1 MATSY
6 NDFSTI
12 HYQGREYYVVYI
24 DPQNLFYGGSI
35 TDDYGNI
42 ISGELKQD
50 YTLPTGDQL
59 DEHGNDKR
67 PQESLRDG
75 TTPEKALASLPDD
88 LRCPIMPR
96 TRHLTKELLNNM
108 NNSSEPFS
116 IPTSAYFD
124 GNKYGVCYLIKRT
137 EAYTGGAYTNAQR
150 KASPAINYDVPLYP
164 HNETYSANKDRN
176 VPYSLRNIMFL
187 GCPKETDEL
196 WYLLPDELK
205 TDPKWGASKA
215 ERAHIYVDITP
226 DGYPN
231 IVEDSSSNSSTIKV
245 SNDGYNEFGIVHI
258 QDPKFQSIVINRCY
272 IYRKCK
278 QTTFGTYGMRG
289 IFDIFNSSQRS
300 STNCVIQNSKFGFCE
315 LTSKDINGVTNWT
328 EEHWNFE
335 EDNWTKAKTDFL
347 KARRYFL
354 IQSYRNCKFDNNVI
368 NYLPLNASGCGN
380 NDRGNYAGQN
390 YNAQSSPSMFVNRSS
405 KWYNFYGDQ
414 DSGTRHYGVTNIAY
428 SDGVTLGPY
437 GTAIQALNNRLCI
450 MTAPSP
456 AGTSTETSE
465 SYQVTT
471 YQGYCLNISAYNKT
485 GQGNFNYSAFY
496 ERSNAEVY
504 GLDVKYIF
512 NKCSRQVMYVPQTFY
527 INGFNKTIIKNITA
541 DFQKDEGG
549 NIIDA
554 EMNTPVL
561 PNSLMIIYDSIFNV
575 GVSQFDIKTID
586 IKLPR
591 CWNIRNF
598 EIYDRHEGNAHAL
611 RIFKWEEINRRKD
624 LGRVETVSDLSVYMG
639 NGTGESSTANEG
651 YGPKNMTTN
660 YDSYR
665 TAMNLDFRNY
675 GKQTVRGNGISVS
688 NYWGPGLYA
697 RGIQMPENSVRI
709 YGTFESNNTVGTI
722 EFVKSA
728 RRGNVLNTGYGSV
741 IRVKKVMVD
750 VSDKTDVTPII
761 KNWPTDNRYFGEY
774 DNPNDR
780 RISNDSWYY
789 YAQNDRITSLGDNGM
804 VENGAYLLIDRCNKV
819 VLSDIEFQSTAYG
832 DNFYG
837 ITCLNENDRTFDL
850 TTEDTAVGNGRYV
863 QRTKNYYIQPYSIR
877 RKAGSQASLLVSN
890 RSGDSNTTECVIGRI
905 PFKGIQ
911 VRCVNKDGEQLQP
924 GRYKLELFTA
934 LKNWRLSSE
943 FLSGVDI
950 EGMEHSDPRFVDQ
963 YILDDFKNLLA
974 WEAVVTTTLDENEK
988 YEKIFSSV
996 SDGYYEMKTFD
1007 DHAANPDDS
1016 SDPDYDWEWE
1026 GDRFIN
1032 TYDYRFKSTIIVNIE
1047 DPTKPI
1053 NVRLHFKTYN
1063 AQGGTFYLDPKMQL
1077 KPLK

>member
-6 NDFSTI
+6 EDFSTI

-24 DPQNLFYGGSI
+24 DPQNLFYGGEI
-35 TDDYGNI
+35 KDDYGNV

-50 YTLPTGDQL
+50 YTAPEGDQIGE
-59 DEHGNDKR
+59 DGQDKR
-67 PQESLRDG
+67 PPESLRDG
-75 TTPEKALASLPDD
+75 TTPEKALASFPDD

-108 NNSSEPFS
+108 NSSSEPFS

-137 EAYTGGAYTNAQR
+137 EAYTDGAYTNAQR

-164 HNETYSANKDRN
+164 HNETYSANRDRN

-205 TDPKWGASKA
+205 TDPKWGASPA

-245 SNDGYNEFGIVHI
+245 DDSGNNEFAIIHI
-258 QDPKFQSIVINRCY
+258 QDPNFQSIVINRCY

-278 QTTFGTYGMRG
+278 QHDTGTYGMRG
-289 IFDIFNSSQRS
+289 IFDIFNGSDRS
-300 STNCVIQNSKFGFCE
+300 STNCIIQNSKFGFCE
-315 LTSKDINGVTNWT
+315 LTTRNDDGTIYWT

-335 EDNWTKAKTDFL
+335 NDKWTKAKHDIL
-347 KARRYFL
+347 RARRYFN
-354 IQSYRNCKFDNNVI
+354 IESYRNCRFDNNII
-368 NYLPLNASGCGN
+368 NYLPTNSNGYGSSS
-380 NDRGNYAGQN
+380 DNYGYMAGYN
-390 YNAQSSPSMFVNRSS
+390 YNGQSSPNIFDNRSS
-405 KWYNFYGDQ
+405 KWLTFYGNQ
-414 DSGTRHYGVTNIAY
+414 YNGTTRHYGVSSKCK
-428 SDGVTLGPY
+428 SDGVTLGPK
-437 GTAIQALNNRLCI
+437 GTAIQALNNKLCI
-450 MTAPSP
+450 MTAPSKV
-456 AGTSTETSE
+456 GWNTDTDTSRASTRA
-465 SYQVTT
+465 
-471 YQGYCLNISAYNKT
+471 QGYCLNISAYNKT

-496 ERSNAEVY
+496 ERSNAEIY

-512 NKCSRQVMYVPQTFY
+512 NKATTNPNYVPQTFY

-554 EMNTPVL
+554 VLDSPVEPEAL
-561 PNSLMIIYDSIFNV
+561 ALMYDSIFEI
-575 GVSQFDIKTID
+575 GVSQFDIKNID

-591 CWNIRNF
+591 CWYIRSWDQANPRALY
-598 EIYDRHEGNAHAL
+598 IY
-611 RIFKWEEINRRKD
+611 KWEEINRRKD
-624 LGRVETVSDLSVYMG
+624 LGRVETISDLSVYMA
-639 NGTGESSTANEG
+639 NGTGESATASEG
-651 YGPKNMTTN
+651 YGSKEMTVD
-660 YDSYR
+660 YDTQR
-665 TAMNLDFRNY
+665 MAMYLDFRNY

-697 RGIQMPENSVRI
+697 RGIQMPEGSVRV
-709 YGTFESNNTVGTI
+709 YGTFECNNTVGTV
-722 EFVKSA
+722 EFVKSV
-728 RRGNVLNTGYGSV
+728 REGNILNTGSGSV
-741 IRVKKVMVD
+741 IRVKKVLVD

-761 KNWPTDNRYFGEY
+761 KNWPTDNRYFGEA
-774 DNPNDR
+774 DDPNSRAITNDGWKWTHG
-780 RISNDSWYY
+780 SNEY
-789 YAQNDRITSLGDNGM
+789 ITDLGDNAM
-804 VENGAYLLIDRCNKV
+804 LENGAYLLIDRCNKV
-819 VLSDIEFQSTAYG
+819 VLSDIEFQSVEYG

-850 TTEDTAVGNGRYV
+850 TTEDDAVGNGRYC
-863 QRTKNYYIQPYSIR
+863 QRTKNYYIQPFSIR

-890 RSGDSNTTECVIGRI
+890 RSGNSDTTECVIGRI

-911 VRCVNKDGEQLQP
+911 VRCVDEDGEPLSP
-924 GRYKLELFTA
+924 GRYKLELFCA

-943 FLSGVDI
+943 FLEGVDI
-950 EGMEHSDPRFVDQ
+950 EGMEHSDPKFVDQ

-974 WEAVVTTTLDENEK
+974 WEAVVTTTLDENNK
-988 YEKIFSSV
+988 YEKIYSSV
-996 SDGYYEMKTFD
+996 SDGYYEMKEFD
-1007 DHAANPDDS
+1007 DHAANPNDPN
-1016 SDPDYDWEWE
+1016 DPDYEWEWE

-1032 TYDYRFKSTIIVNIE
+1032 TYDYRFKSTIILNIE
-1047 DPTKPI
+1047 DPSKPI
-1053 NVRLHFKTYN
+1053 NVRLHFNTYN
-1063 AQGGTFYLDPKMQL
+1063 AQGGSFYCDPGMQL
-1077 KPLK
+1077 KPLE

>member
-6 NDFSTI
+6 EDFSTI

-24 DPQNLFYGGSI
+24 DPHKLLYRGENKDEYP
-35 TDDYGNI
+35 NI
-42 ISGELKQD
+42 IAGELKQD
-50 YTLPTGDQL
+50 YTAPQGDQIAE
-59 DEHGNDKR
+59 DGQDKR
-67 PQESLRDG
+67 PPESLRDG
-75 TTPEKALASLPDD
+75 TTPEKALASFPDD

-108 NNSSEPFS
+108 NSSSEPFS

-164 HNETYSANKDRN
+164 HNETYSANRDRN

-205 TDPKWGASKA
+205 TDPKWGASPA

-245 SNDGYNEFGIVHI
+245 DDSGNNEFAIIHI
-258 QDPKFQSIVINRCY
+258 QDPNFQSIVINRCY

-278 QTTFGTYGMRG
+278 QHDTGTYGMRG
-289 IFDIFNSSQRS
+289 IFDIFNGSDRS
-300 STNCVIQNSKFGFCE
+300 STNCIIQNSKFGFCE
-315 LTSKDINGVTNWT
+315 LTTRNDDGTIYWT

-335 EDNWTKAKTDFL
+335 NDKWTKAKHDIL
-347 KARRYFL
+347 RARRYFN
-354 IQSYRNCKFDNNVI
+354 IESYRNCRFDNNII
-368 NYLPLNASGCGN
+368 NYLPTNSNGYGSSS
-380 NDRGNYAGQN
+380 DNYGYMAGYN
-390 YNAQSSPSMFVNRSS
+390 YNGQSSPNIFDNRSS
-405 KWYNFYGDQ
+405 KWLTFYGNQ
-414 DSGTRHYGVTNIAY
+414 YNGTTRHYGVSSKCK
-428 SDGVTLGPY
+428 SDGVTLGPK
-437 GTAIQALNNRLCI
+437 GTAIQALNNKLCI
-450 MTAPSP
+450 MTAPSKV
-456 AGTSTETSE
+456 GWNTDTDTSRASTRA
-465 SYQVTT
+465 
-471 YQGYCLNISAYNKT
+471 QGYCLNISAYNKT

-496 ERSNAEVY
+496 ERSNAEIY

-512 NKCSRQVMYVPQTFY
+512 NKATTNPNYVPQTFY

-554 EMNTPVL
+554 VLDSPVEPEAL
-561 PNSLMIIYDSIFNV
+561 ALMYDSIFEI
-575 GVSQFDIKTID
+575 GVSQFDIKNID

-591 CWNIRNF
+591 CWYIRSWDQANPRALY
-598 EIYDRHEGNAHAL
+598 IY
-611 RIFKWEEINRRKD
+611 KWEEINRRKD
-624 LGRVETVSDLSVYMG
+624 LGRVETISDLSVYMA
-639 NGTGESSTANEG
+639 NGTGESATASEG
-651 YGPKNMTTN
+651 YGPKEMTID
-660 YDSYR
+660 YDTQRMAIY
-665 TAMNLDFRNY
+665 LDFRNY

-697 RGIQMPENSVRI
+697 RGIQMPEGSVRV
-709 YGTFESNNTVGTI
+709 YGTFECNNTVGTV

-728 RRGNVLNTGYGSV
+728 REGNILNTGSGSV
-741 IRVKKVMVD
+741 IRVKKVLVD

-761 KNWPTDNRYFGEY
+761 KNWPTDNRYFGEADDPNSRAITN
-774 DNPNDR
+774 DNWKWTHG
-780 RISNDSWYY
+780 SNEY
-789 YAQNDRITSLGDNGM
+789 ITDLGDNAM
-804 VENGAYLLIDRCNKV
+804 LENGAYLLIDRCNKV
-819 VLSDIEFQSTAYG
+819 VLSDIEFQSVEYG

-850 TTEDTAVGNGRYV
+850 TTEDDAVGNGRYC
-863 QRTKNYYIQPYSIR
+863 QRTKNYYIQPFSIR

-890 RSGDSNTTECVIGRI
+890 RSGNSDTTECVIGRI

-911 VRCVNKDGEQLQP
+911 VRCVDEDGEPLSP
-924 GRYKLELFTA
+924 GRYKLELFCA

-943 FLSGVDI
+943 FLEGVDI
-950 EGMEHSDPRFVDQ
+950 EGMEHSDPKFVDQ

-974 WEAVVTTTLDENEK
+974 WEAVVTTTLDENNK
-988 YEKIFSSV
+988 YEKIYSSV
-996 SDGYYEMKTFD
+996 SDGYYEMKEFD
-1007 DHAANPDDS
+1007 DHAANPNDPN
-1016 SDPDYDWEWE
+1016 DPDYEWEWE

-1032 TYDYRFKSTIIVNIE
+1032 TYDYRFKSTIILNIE
-1047 DPTKPI
+1047 DPSKPI
-1053 NVRLHFKTYN
+1053 NVRLHFNTFN
-1063 AQGGTFYLDPKMQL
+1063 AQGGSFYCDPGMQL
-1077 KPLK
+1077 KPLE

>member
-12 HYQGREYYVVYI
+12 HYQGQEYYVVYI

-35 TDDYGNI
+35 TDDYGNV

-50 YTLPTGDQL
+50 YTLPEGDQI
-59 DEHGNDKR
+59 DESGNDKR
-67 PQESLRDG
+67 PSQSLRDG
-75 TTPEKALASLPDD
+75 TTPDKALASLPDD

-96 TRHLTKELLNNM
+96 TRQLTKDLLNNM
-108 NNSSEPFS
+108 NSSSTAFS
-116 IPTSAYFD
+116 IPASAYFD

-137 EAYTGGAYTNAQR
+137 EPYKGEYTNVQR
-150 KASPAINYDVPLYP
+150 KTSPAINYDVPLYP

-187 GCPKETDEL
+187 GCPKETDDL
-196 WYLLPDELK
+196 WYLLPDNLK

-245 SNDGYNEFGIVHI
+245 SDDGYNEFAIVHI

-278 QTTFGTYGMRG
+278 QYEYGTYGMRG
-289 IFDIFNSSQRS
+289 IFDIFNASTRS
-300 STNCVIQNSKFGFCE
+300 STNCIIQNSKFGFCE
-315 LTSKDINGVTNWT
+315 LTVKDESGSKKWS

-335 EDNWTKAKTDFL
+335 DEKWTKAKYDIFR
-347 KARRYFL
+347 ARRYFK
-354 IQSYRNCKFDNNVI
+354 IEAYRNCKFDNNIV
-368 NYLPLNASGCGN
+368 NYLPTNSYGCQYNGSY
-380 NDRGNYAGQN
+380 GTMAGDN
-390 YNAQSSPSMFVNRSS
+390 TYGYSSPSIFYNRSS
-405 KWYNFYGDQ
+405 KWMSFYGDQ
-414 DSGTRHYGVTNIAY
+414 NNGTHHNGISSKAL
-428 SDGVTLGPY
+428 SDGITLGPY
-437 GTAIQALNNRLCI
+437 GTAIQALNNKLCI
-450 MTAPSP
+450 MTAPSKV
-456 AGTSTETSE
+456 GWRTDTSWT
-465 SYQVTT
+465 YPTT
-471 YQGYCLNISAYNKT
+471 TAQGKCLVISSNSKT
-485 GQGNFNYSAFY
+485 GQDNFNYSAFY
-496 ERSNAEVY
+496 ERTNAEIY
-504 GLDVKYIF
+504 DLKVKYIF
-512 NKCSRQVMYVPQTFY
+512 NKATTDPNYVPQTLY

-541 DFQKDEGG
+541 DFQKDSAG

-554 EMNTPVL
+554 ELSPTKNPEALVL
-561 PNSLMIIYDSIFNV
+561 MYV
-575 GVSQFDIKTID
+575 YQFDIKNID
-586 IKLPR
+586 IKLSR
-591 CWNIRNF
+591 CWRTRNWDQAYPCVLK
-598 EIYDRHEGNAHAL
+598 IV
-611 RIFKWEEINRRKD
+611 KKEEINRRKD
-624 LGRVETVSDLSVYMG
+624 LGRVETISDISVYMA
-639 NGTGESSTANEG
+639 NGTGENTTLNEG
-651 YGPKNMTTN
+651 YGPKDNTTN
-660 YDSYR
+660 YDQQRIALY
-665 TAMNLDFRNY
+665 LDFRNY
-675 GKQTVRGNGISVS
+675 GKQIVRGNGISVS
-688 NYWGPGLYA
+688 NYWGGGLYA
-697 RGIQMPENSVRI
+697 RGVQLPDNSCRI
-709 YGTFESNNTVGTI
+709 YGTFESNNSVGTI
-722 EFVKSA
+722 EFIKSG
-728 RRGNVLNTGYGSV
+728 RRGNVLNTGSGSV

-761 KNWPTDNRYFGEY
+761 KNWPTDNRFFGEA
-774 DNPNDR
+774 DDPNYR
-780 RISNDSWYY
+780 AISNSDWRNRHGQDEY
-789 YAQNDRITSLGDNGM
+789 ITNLGDNALL
-804 VENGAYLLIDRCNKV
+804 ENGAYLLIDRCNKV
-819 VLSDIEFQSTAYG
+819 VLSDIEFQSMDYG

-850 TTEDTAVGNGRYV
+850 TTAEDAVGNGRYV

-890 RSGDSNTTECVIGRI
+890 RSGNEHTTECVIGRI

-911 VRCVNKDGEQLQP
+911 VRCIDKDGQQLKP

-963 YILDDFKNLLA
+963 YILDDYKNILA
-974 WEAVVTTTLDENEK
+974 WEAVLTTTLDENNK
-988 YEKIFSSV
+988 YEKIYSSV

-1007 DHAANPDDS
+1007 DHISDPNNT

-1053 NVRLHFKTYN
+1053 NVRLHFNTYN
-1063 AQGGTFYLDPKMQL
+1063 AQGGTFYVDPKMQL
-1077 KPLK
+1077 KPLE